1 MTDHVKQLI
10 NRKTSYVIPGYS
22 HADDQTYDIHPVYQ
36 SLLIPKELR
45 SNCSLNVPSHNRV
58 ANMEAMIVSFV
69 WKWLP
74 LALTG
79 DIVTLSWELTR
90 DTQTLL
96 KVELKRTAAQYKL
109 QLCVA
114 KALEESILS

>member
-1 MTDHVKQLI
+1 M
-10 NRKTSYVIPGYS
+10 IPGYS

-69 WKWLP
+69 
-74 LALTG
+74 
-79 DIVTLSWELTR
+79 
-90 DTQTLL
+90 
-96 KVELKRTAAQYKL
+96 
-109 QLCVA
+109 
-114 KALEESILS
+114 